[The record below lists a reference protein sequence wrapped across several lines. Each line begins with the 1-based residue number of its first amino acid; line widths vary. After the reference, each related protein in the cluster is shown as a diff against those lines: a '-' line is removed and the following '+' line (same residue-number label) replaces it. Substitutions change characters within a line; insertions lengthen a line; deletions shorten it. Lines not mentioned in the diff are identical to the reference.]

1 MSRAQKIEADL
12 TWTGERFERGVV
24 VSVGADGRIDGL
36 ERAGDRGDR
45 SGDWA
50 PRGGDRLVKRLKH
63 RALLPGFVNSHSH
76 AFQRALRGRGENF
89 PVRSGSFWTWREAMY
104 SLVSSLDP
112 NSFLQITIQAFREMR
127 SAGITT
133 VGEFHYVH
141 HSTDEG
147 EDFLFDDLVLRAAS
161 NAGIRLVMLQTYYA
175 SGGIGKPLAGGQRRF
190 KIDAVERYWREMDRL
205 GPLLRMN
212 GQTLGAVAHSVRA
225 ATPGEIAEISAEAKR
240 RGLVFHLHLEEQRQE
255 IEDCRAAYGATPM
268 AVLLGSLDSLD
279 HVTAVHCTHSE
290 PRELEAYFERG
301 GRACLCPTTEGNLG
315 DGHPT
320 LVGETAR
327 ERLALG
333 SDSNAR
339 ISPLEEMRW
348 LEYGQRLRTESRGV
362 LRGADGEWTTVALRA
377 ATEGGA
383 EALGIEA
390 GRIAPGRWADFALVD
405 LEAAS
410 VQGFDDET
418 LLASLVCG
426 ADNEVIA
433 ATAVGGLWQDHRS
446 GAKT

>member
-12 TWTGERFERGVV
+12 TWTGDRFERGVV
-24 VSVGADGRIDGL
+24 VSVGSDGRIESI
-36 ERAGDRGDR
+36 ERGSDRT
-45 SGDWA
+45 
-50 PRGGDRLVKRLKH
+50 VKRLKR

-76 AFQRALRGRGENF
+76 AFQRALRGRGETF
-89 PVRSGSFWTWREAMY
+89 PMRSGSFWTWREAMY

-112 NSFLQITIQAFREMR
+112 ASFLQITVQAFREMR

-141 HSTDEG
+141 HATEACD
-147 EDFLFDDLVLRAAS
+147 DFQFDDLVLRAAS
-161 NAGIRLVMLQTYYA
+161 NAGIRLVMLQTYY
-175 SGGIGKPLAGGQRRF
+175 STGGIGQPLRGGQRRF
-190 KIDAVERYWREMDRL
+190 RIDEVERYWREMDRL
-205 GPLLRMN
+205 APLLRMN
-212 GQTLGAVAHSVRA
+212 GQTLGAVAHSIRA
-225 ATPGEIAEISAEAKR
+225 ATPGEIAEIAGEARR

-255 IEDCRAAYGATPM
+255 VEDCRAAYGTTPIR
-268 AVLLGSLDSLD
+268 AILRALPADAALD
-279 HVTAVHCTHSE
+279 HVTAVHCTHTE
-290 PRELEAYFERG
+290 APDLEAYFERG

-320 LVGETAR
+320 LGAETAS

-339 ISPLEEMRW
+339 ISSIEEMRW

-362 LRGADGEWTTVALRA
+362 LRDVASSNGDWARVALRA

-383 EALGIEA
+383 EALGIDS
-390 GRIAPGRWADFALVD
+390 GRIAVGRWADFALID
-405 LEAAS
+405 LDAPS
-410 VQGFDDET
+410 LQGFDDDT
-418 LLASLVCG
+418 FLASLVCG
-426 ADNEVIA
+426 ADNEVIT

-446 GAKT
+446 GADK